1 MGSAGIQYTYDVK
14 FSVFDH
20 DPDGT
25 LVNADGVT
33 IGASDSTSMASQ
45 MASTS
50 SSGMSGTSSIT
61 SQQISMLTG

>member
-1 MGSAGIQYTYDVK
+1 MGSTGIQYTYDVK

-33 IGASDSTSMASQ
+33 IGLCLDGLADGVHKLVRHVRHLVDHLAADVDADRQ
-45 MASTS
+45 NR
-50 SSGMSGTSSIT
+50 
-61 SQQISMLTG
+61 